1 MVPTEANVIAS
12 IGAELL
18 RDTQDTTKEDR
29 KIENHGIGSDAIVLC
44 AIATQIAVENV
55 SAAPQALMLIARIA
69 RCLDKDDERKRICRM
84 VAEKIRKIN
93 NSNYLQIWAQQLT
106 IEDDRENDPVPYDE
120 PLCSIAI
127 GQKKKL
133 WNNDW
138 LKKSLTKGFED
149 GNIIV
154 PDKATD
160 NASETF
166 PILTLE
172 DLTGDFI
179 DIDFAELERVIKEG
193 KGKVLFPCQF

>member
-1 MVPTEANVIAS
+1 
-12 IGAELL
+12 
-18 RDTQDTTKEDR
+18 
-29 KIENHGIGSDAIVLC
+29 
-44 AIATQIAVENV
+44 
-55 SAAPQALMLIARIA
+55 
-69 RCLDKDDERKRICRM
+69 M

-154 PDKATD
+154 PDKPTD
-160 NASETF
+160 KASETF
-166 PILTLE
+166 PILSPE
-172 DLTGDFI
+172 DLTDDSLDFLK
-179 DIDFAELERVIKEG
+179 DIDFAELEREIKEG